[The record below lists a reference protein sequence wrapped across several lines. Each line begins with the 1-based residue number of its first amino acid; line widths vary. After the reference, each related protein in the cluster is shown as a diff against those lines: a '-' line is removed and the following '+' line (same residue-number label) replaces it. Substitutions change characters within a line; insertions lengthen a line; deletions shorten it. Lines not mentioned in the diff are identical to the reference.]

1 MSDTRIVDNDV
12 DANIELTSINP
23 PTFEGRELQW
33 SGANGRVPE
42 PGERVGVEMALIDA
56 TFHFEVGM
64 VIGYWQAHG
73 WLGVKVR
80 LFTEGNKE
88 VCVFGSEID
97 LLGDAGNE
105 VSH

>member
-1 MSDTRIVDNDV
+1 MDNDV

-23 PTFEGRELQW
+23 PTFGGRELQW
-33 SGANGRVPE
+33 SGTGRVPE
-42 PGERVGVEMALIDA
+42 PGERIGVEMSLQDDV
-56 TFHFEVGM
+56 FHFEVGR

-73 WLGVKVR
+73 WLGVKVK
-80 LFTEGNKE
+80 LFTQGNKE

-105 VSH
+105 VSN